1 MSYPPP
7 EASAIV
13 GPELALTADRRHVAV
28 SPAAAS
34 WSGALRGLVAN
45 DVLPTALPA
54 FVLSRL
60 ALLVV
65 GLWSLHGLPMKAG
78 DGDWQDWQPPVPPD
92 WVAIF
97 SRWDTRWLYYVA
109 TEGYTYH
116 ADKQSDLVFP
126 PLLPALM
133 RFGALL
139 QGQTDKVTLLTAG
152 VVASNL
158 ALLGALIGL
167 SYVVRRLWGSP
178 LAGRSVVI
186 LALFPTSF
194 FLSVAYSDA
203 LFLAFAIGAFA
214 FALDGR
220 WWAVGIVGALAALSR
235 TYGVLLLA
243 PMAYEY
249 LTQRRFR
256 LSWDAAWLAL
266 LPIAFL
272 IWLSVIV
279 RVSGDF
285 FVLPHMEQTWTRQV
299 MPPWQTLGVFFST
312 DVVQSNF
319 KHAPL
324 DLAFTLLAILFAV
337 GSWRL
342 GRPSL
347 AIYATLMLLPMVMT
361 GLLVSNPRYTVLLF
375 PGFIVLAQLLCWRP
389 AFAGYA
395 LISAGLGLAMF
406 AHFATGWWVA

>member
-1 MSYPPP
+1 M
-7 EASAIV
+7 
-13 GPELALTADRRHVAV
+13 
-28 SPAAAS
+28 
-34 WSGALRGLVAN
+34 
-45 DVLPTALPA
+45 LPTALPA

-194 FLSVAYSDA
+194 FLSVAYS
-203 LFLAFAIGAFA
+203 
-214 FALDGR
+214 
-220 WWAVGIVGALAALSR
+220 
-235 TYGVLLLA
+235 
-243 PMAYEY
+243 
-249 LTQRRFR
+249 
-256 LSWDAAWLAL
+256 
-266 LPIAFL
+266 
-272 IWLSVIV
+272 
-279 RVSGDF
+279 
-285 FVLPHMEQTWTRQV
+285 
-299 MPPWQTLGVFFST
+299 
-312 DVVQSNF
+312 
-319 KHAPL
+319 
-324 DLAFTLLAILFAV
+324 
-337 GSWRL
+337 
-342 GRPSL
+342 
-347 AIYATLMLLPMVMT
+347 
-361 GLLVSNPRYTVLLF
+361 
-375 PGFIVLAQLLCWRP
+375 
-389 AFAGYA
+389 
-395 LISAGLGLAMF
+395 
-406 AHFATGWWVA
+406 

>member
-1 MSYPPP
+1 M
-7 EASAIV
+7 
-13 GPELALTADRRHVAV
+13 
-28 SPAAAS
+28 
-34 WSGALRGLVAN
+34 
-45 DVLPTALPA
+45 
-54 FVLSRL
+54 
-60 ALLVV
+60 
-65 GLWSLHGLPMKAG
+65 
-78 DGDWQDWQPPVPPD
+78 
-92 WVAIF
+92 
-97 SRWDTRWLYYVA
+97 
-109 TEGYTYH
+109 
-116 ADKQSDLVFP
+116 
-126 PLLPALM
+126 
-133 RFGALL
+133 
-139 QGQTDKVTLLTAG
+139 
-152 VVASNL
+152 
-158 ALLGALIGL
+158 
-167 SYVVRRLWGSP
+167 
-178 LAGRSVVI
+178 
-186 LALFPTSF
+186 
-194 FLSVAYSDA
+194 
-203 LFLAFAIGAFA
+203 
-214 FALDGR
+214 
-220 WWAVGIVGALAALSR
+220 
-235 TYGVLLLA
+235 LLLA

-285 FVLPHMEQTWTRQV
+285 LVLPHMEQTWTRQV

>member
-1 MSYPPP
+1 
-7 EASAIV
+7 
-13 GPELALTADRRHVAV
+13 
-28 SPAAAS
+28 
-34 WSGALRGLVAN
+34 
-45 DVLPTALPA
+45 
-54 FVLSRL
+54 
-60 ALLVV
+60 
-65 GLWSLHGLPMKAG
+65 
-78 DGDWQDWQPPVPPD
+78 
-92 WVAIF
+92 
-97 SRWDTRWLYYVA
+97 
-109 TEGYTYH
+109 
-116 ADKQSDLVFP
+116 
-126 PLLPALM
+126 
-133 RFGALL
+133 
-139 QGQTDKVTLLTAG
+139 
-152 VVASNL
+152 VASNL
-158 ALLGALIGL
+158 ALLGALIAL
-167 SYVVRRLWGSP
+167 SYVVRRLWGAP
-178 LAGRSVVI
+178 LAARSVVI

-203 LFLAFAIGAFA
+203 LFLAFAIAAFA

-256 LSWDAAWLAL
+256 LSWDVAWLAL
-266 LPIAFL
+266 MPIAFL

-279 RVSGDF
+279 RVSGDL

-299 MPPWQTLGVFFST
+299 MPPWQTLSVFFGT
-312 DVVQSNF
+312 DVVQTNF

-324 DLAFTLLAILFAV
+324 DLAFTLLAVCFAL

-361 GLLVSNPRYTVLLF
+361 GLLVSNPRYTALLF
-375 PGFIVLAQLLCWRP
+375 PGFIVLAQLLRWRP

-395 LISAGLGLAMF
+395 LASAGLGLAMF
-406 AHFATGWWVA
+406 ARFATGWWVA